1 MAIFVFVS
9 FFFGEA
15 FRFLL
20 LRSFCQDGLDAT
32 FTVPWVG
39 GGSGDKVG
47 LVIQGGIF
55 SSIKVYLY
63 HSSLL
68 TSDFRTYDSQIF
80 TIYDSYPRQL
90 SNEKRAPGWL
100 GYIGD
105 EKLPSYVGIIIP
117 HYKDPVFNQP
127 GFNWKV
133 IRLFFSWLK
142 FRYIQVQPPLKRWS
156 GHQ

>member
-1 MAIFVFVS
+1 M
-9 FFFGEA
+9 
-15 FRFLL
+15 
-20 LRSFCQDGLDAT
+20 DAT

-47 LVIQGGIF
+47 LVIQGVIF

-80 TIYDSYPRQL
+80 TIYDSYPRQM

-100 GYIGD
+100 GYMGD
-105 EKLPSYVGIIIP
+105 YFNPNYVGIIIP
-117 HYKDPVFNQP
+117 HYKDPI
-127 GFNWKV
+127 G
-133 IRLFFSWLK
+133 FFSWLTGTG
-142 FRYIQVQPPLKRWS
+142 PLKRWS
-156 GHQ
+156 EHFARNSNSSVVISDAR